1 MRKAEISIK
10 DFNAKVVS
18 VVDSFGVK
26 GLNYKVSKGFGKLFV
41 IYFNDGSILEV
52 MYNKHHGHIFKY
64 GKDIISKRVN
74 GLDFNE
80 SNKIISYILDSIK
93 D

>member
-1 MRKAEISIK
+1 MKKAEISIK
-10 DFNAKVVS
+10 DFNAKIVS

-26 GLNYKVSKGFGKLFV
+26 SLNYKVSKVFGKLFV

-64 GKDIISKRVN
+64 GKDVISKRVN
-74 GLDFNE
+74 GLDFIE